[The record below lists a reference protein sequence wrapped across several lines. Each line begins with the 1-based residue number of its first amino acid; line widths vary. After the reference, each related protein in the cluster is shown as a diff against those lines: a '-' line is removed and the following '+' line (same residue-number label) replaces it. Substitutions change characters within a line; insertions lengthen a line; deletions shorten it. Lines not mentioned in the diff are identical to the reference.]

1 MDFMTLV
8 TTLVLMLGLGLPVI
22 SPLLYMGLRRRRPT
36 FSPWLRYALACLAPP
51 LMVGLCLLLM
61 WLPTY
66 QGQCGGWLGET
77 SPCDF
82 SQYVGEA
89 VFWAAMSLAVP
100 AVVSVVT
107 VTAIHLVLWSKDRR
121 ADAGPRA

>member
-1 MDFMTLV
+1 MDVMTLV

-22 SPLLYMGLRRRRPT
+22 SPLLYMGLRSRRPT

-51 LMVGLCLLLM
+51 LMVGLCLLLL
-61 WLPTY
+61 WVPTY
-66 QGQCGGWLGET
+66 KGQCGGWLGET

-89 VFWAAMSLAVP
+89 LLWAVMSLAVP

-107 VTAIHLVLWSKDRR
+107 VTAVHLVLWIKGRR